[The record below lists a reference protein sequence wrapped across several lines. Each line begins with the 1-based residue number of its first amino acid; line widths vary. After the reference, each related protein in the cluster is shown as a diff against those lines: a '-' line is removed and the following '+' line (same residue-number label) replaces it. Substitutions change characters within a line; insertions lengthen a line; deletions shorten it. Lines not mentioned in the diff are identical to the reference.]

1 MASLTVAPTMPL
13 LTPPAMPSHPDLAK
27 ICAILGVAG
36 AAAVVSLNVVAGGLY
51 IRDCRKEKG
60 SVSECWDRGLAISGL
75 GSGGPLAAGLG
86 IGGYVIGQSRGRKEG
101 EEKGFAEGYWTL
113 NPELH
118 PENKP

>member
-75 GSGGPLAAGLG
+75 GSGGPLAAIPLC
-86 IGGYVIGQSRGRKEG
+86 SR
-101 EEKGFAEGYWTL
+101 L
-113 NPELH
+113 MMDLLPHLELLM
-118 PENKP
+118 EQ